1 MESDRGPDEA
11 LRLGYRPSRMDMGTK
26 VVRRWLAAISAA
38 AVMAGCGN
46 GSDSGRNP
54 AAGNTGGGAMRAPLQ
69 VMERDALRT
78 RNDPGRNRTWVL
90 TLEGVRIYDANSG
103 RLVRMVALPNW
114 IVARVMC
121 QPDIVFDGSGAAIIS
136 SNLETKL
143 WRIDADTFVVTER
156 EIVLVGKE
164 EWDTGF
170 GALAYAPEGLLLAL
184 TSSAGSLW
192 RVDLDKGIARMVE
205 PAAPL
210 SNKCELGIQPQ
221 GAFERRQEP

>member
-1 MESDRGPDEA
+1 
-11 LRLGYRPSRMDMGTK
+11 MGTK

>member
-1 MESDRGPDEA
+1 
-11 LRLGYRPSRMDMGTK
+11 MDMGTK

-46 GSDSGRNP
+46 DSDSGRSP
-54 AAGNTGGGAMRAPLQ
+54 AAGHAGGGAMRAPLQ

-90 TLEGVRIYDANSG
+90 TLEGVRIYDANNG
-103 RLVRMVALPNW
+103 RLARIVALPNW

-164 EWDTGF
+164 KWDTGF

-205 PAAPL
+205 PAAPP
-210 SNKCELGIQPQ
+210 SNRCEIGIQPQ